1 MSHKLDRKMSKKEF
15 TKNDKKYETNKTCPY
30 CVKKEKIVMLV
41 KNPKF
46 EISAVSPK
54 QYPKNHLPEIVLV
67 GKSNVGKSSFVNTMI
82 NRKKLA
88 RTSSEPGKTRQ
99 INFYNIDDT
108 FYFVDLPGYGYS
120 KMSKKEQAQVGK
132 FIEEYLFNRKEISL
146 IIFLID
152 IRHSPSA
159 NDKLM
164 YNYIISSGLPFL
176 ILANKADKIAIT
188 KVEQAV
194 LDLQKQIN
202 PIGDITTLPFSSER
216 KIYKDEVWK
225 VIEQYI
231 V

>member
-1 MSHKLDRKMSKKEF
+1 
-15 TKNDKKYETNKTCPY
+15 
-30 CVKKEKIVMLV
+30 MLV

-54 QYPKNHLPEIVLV
+54 QYPKQGLPEIVLV

-99 INFYNIDDT
+99 INFYNIDET

-120 KMSKKEQAQVGK
+120 KMSKKEQEQVGK
-132 FIEEYLFNRKEISL
+132 FIEEYLFNRKEIAL
-146 IIFLID
+146 IIFLVD
-152 IRHSPSA
+152 IRHKPTD

-164 YNYIISSGLPFL
+164 YNYIISSGLPFI

-188 KVEQAV
+188 KVDSAV
-194 LDLQKQIN
+194 SDLQKAIN
-202 PIGDITTLPFSSER
+202 HIGDITTLPFSSER
-216 KIYKDEVWK
+216 KIYKDDVWNIIDEFIK
-225 VIEQYI
+225 
-231 V
+231 